1 MASNIYHC
9 SFESLIFFCKGKHL
23 SPFPSSDWYFI
34 ILSNIFPPFLS
45 VIDISLCRQV
55 SSLLC
60 FQWLIFHYE
69 VKHLPSF
76 PFNDWYS
83 VVTSNIFPPIL
94 WMIDI
99 LLWRQTYTLRSFK
112 WFDVFM
118 TSYIYPPFLC
128 SFKWLIFCY
137 DVIHLPSVPLN
148 TWHFVM
154 MWNIHTLFL
163 WMIDFLL
170 WRRTSTLLEWLI
182 FCHDVIYLPSFS
194 LNDWYFVMTSN
205 IHHPLKR
212 YIRTA
217 HYGIFLL
224 FSIL

>member
-1 MASNIYHC
+1 M
-9 SFESLIFFCKGKHL
+9 K
-23 SPFPSSDWYFI
+23 
-34 ILSNIFPPFLS
+34 SNIFPPFLS
-45 VIDISLCRQV
+45 
-55 SSLLC
+55 
-60 FQWLIFHYE
+60 
-69 VKHLPSF
+69 
-76 PFNDWYS
+76 
-83 VVTSNIFPPIL
+83 
-94 WMIDI
+94 MIDI
-99 LLWRQTYTLRSFK
+99 LLLRQTSSLLFFEWLIFCY
-112 WFDVFM
+112 DVKHIPSVHLNDLIFFM
-118 TSYIYPPFLC
+118 TSYIYPLFLC

-154 MWNIHTLFL
+154 TWNIHTLFL
-163 WMIDFLL
+163 WMINFLL
-170 WRRTSTLLEWLI
+170 WRWTSTLLEWLI